1 MAAFRFFHLFRSRD
15 AVRSAY
21 DEATPHAVRTPLT
34 ARWSVRSEGPP
45 ACRWTA

>member
-21 DEATPHAVRTPLT
+21 DQATPYALRTPLT
-34 ARWSVRSEGPP
+34 AHWSLRSPGRP
-45 ACRWTA
+45 ACRWQA